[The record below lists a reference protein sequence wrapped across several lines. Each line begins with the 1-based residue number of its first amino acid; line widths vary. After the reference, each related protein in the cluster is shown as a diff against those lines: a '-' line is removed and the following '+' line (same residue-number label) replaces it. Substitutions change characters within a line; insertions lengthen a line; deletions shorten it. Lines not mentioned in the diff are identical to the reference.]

1 MELIESALEVKLQ
14 ENQTE
19 NVSQFLGSY
28 VPSYGM
34 YIHVC
39 TESINT
45 VWKRYIKIRT

>member
-28 VPSYGM
+28 ILSYGM
-34 YIHVC
+34 YMFVLSL
-39 TESINT
+39 SILSG
-45 VWKRYIKIRT
+45 KGISR